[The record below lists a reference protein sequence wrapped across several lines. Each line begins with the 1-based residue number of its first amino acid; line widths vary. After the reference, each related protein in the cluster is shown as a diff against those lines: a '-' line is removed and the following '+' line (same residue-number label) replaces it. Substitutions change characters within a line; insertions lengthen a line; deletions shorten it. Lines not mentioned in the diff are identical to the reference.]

1 MSATVFIDG
10 ESGTTGLQIRERL
23 DRHPDVQVISL
34 AREDRRSIE
43 ARREMLN
50 TADVAILCLPDAA
63 AREAASLSGGKTRL
77 IDASTAHRVHADWQY
92 GLPELSQ
99 DQPSII
105 AGANRVANPGCYPTG
120 FILLTKPLVDAG
132 LLSAD
137 QPVSVNAVSG
147 YSGGGKTLIASF
159 EDAGAESPIES
170 SIYTYALELEH
181 KHVPEMTVHTGLA
194 NPPLFTP
201 SVGRFHQG
209 MLVQVPLALWALP
222 GNPTADQIRRCLE
235 ERYAESQFVQ
245 VASHA
250 ETIDAKR
257 LDPEGNNGTNELKIH
272 VASNESR
279 GQAVLYAVLDN
290 LGKGASGAAVQNLNL
305 MLGLPEERGLTVAPS
320 KAA

>member
-1 MSATVFIDG
+1 MLCGADWHHLVGFNRPSGRGNVRDSLYRWQ
-10 ESGTTGLQIRERL
+10 SGTTGLQIRNV
-23 DRHPDVQVISL
+23 DRHPGGDQPGK
-34 AREDRRSIE
+34 EDRLSIE
-43 ARREMLN
+43 ARRE
-50 TADVAILCLPDAA
+50 ILRRPQFLPPDAA

-201 SVGRFHQG
+201 RFTG
-209 MLVQVPLALWALP
+209 SIRGCWFRFLGPWALP
-222 GNPTADQIRRCLE
+222 GNPTADQIRAPGGARGKPI
-235 ERYAESQFVQ
+235 VQ

-257 LDPEGNNGTNELKIH
+257 LDPEEQRHERAQDPRCLQR
-272 VASNESR
+272 VAR
-279 GQAVLYAVLDN
+279 TGCARLALDN
-290 LGKGASGAAVQNLNL
+290 GAQAQPFRTS
-305 MLGLPEERGLTVAPS
+305 T
-320 KAA
+320 